1 MPPDLSLLKP
11 SIITNG
17 VDMVIVREIVSGI
30 YFSEHTTNG
39 DTATD
44 VMKYT
49 EAELAKPT
57 KFATNDV
64 DYTID
69 FRRRLLFSS
78 SASSGSLME
87 GKVAYAPLITFDSL
101 FSTRPELRSPL

>member
-69 FRRRLLFSS
+69 FRRVHVSCLFCFKW
-78 SASSGSLME
+78 LN
-87 GKVAYAPLITFDSL
+87 
-101 FSTRPELRSPL
+101 LRIEK